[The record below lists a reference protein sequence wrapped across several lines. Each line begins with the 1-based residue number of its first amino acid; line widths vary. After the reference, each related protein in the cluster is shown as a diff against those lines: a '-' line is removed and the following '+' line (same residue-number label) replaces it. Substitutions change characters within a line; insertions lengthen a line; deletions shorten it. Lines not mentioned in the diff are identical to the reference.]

1 MIQVGQKL
9 WCPGCPGTI
18 DSIDTI
24 SVYHYTTT
32 ISPCFF
38 KSQNNLAIP
47 NQGTTLCTFLRGAD
61 SIHWNSLGR
70 IAGRFKQGEMLRW
83 LISTRRDPDVA
94 CSTAMASDGVFTQES
109 IHIPN
114 VDDISQS
121 QPHCRNGSFY
131 RTSNFRRAE
140 MPKNLNPKRCC
151 WRHRSME
158 RFSKVFKGIPSWM
171 VYLCLH
177 GKSRHQI
184 NPADCLHRI
193 L

>member
-1 MIQVGQKL
+1 
-9 WCPGCPGTI
+9 
-18 DSIDTI
+18 
-24 SVYHYTTT
+24 
-32 ISPCFF
+32 
-38 KSQNNLAIP
+38 
-47 NQGTTLCTFLRGAD
+47 
-61 SIHWNSLGR
+61 
-70 IAGRFKQGEMLRW
+70 MLRW

-114 VDDISQS
+114 VDDISLMISEILWIFTNLHGMFIHCLPKFHGLPLKKASQQS

-140 MPKNLNPKRCC
+140 MPKILNPKRCC
-151 WRHRSME
+151 WRHRLME